1 MVGLHPLKNNIPLL
15 PLIYGCTK
23 LFYLLSSFHQ
33 LTEVSTMKV
42 LFVLYAGLIPL
53 VPLIG
58 VEIYRKREDK
68 SRKLV
73 CLGLFALQLMISTIS
88 IITYL

>member
-1 MVGLHPLKNNIPLL
+1 
-15 PLIYGCTK
+15 
-23 LFYLLSSFHQ
+23 
-33 LTEVSTMKV
+33 MKV

-58 VEIYRKREDK
+58 VEIYKKRKDK

-73 CLGLFALQLMISTIS
+73 CWGLFALQVVISAVS
-88 IITYL
+88 IIAYL

>member
-1 MVGLHPLKNNIPLL
+1 
-15 PLIYGCTK
+15 
-23 LFYLLSSFHQ
+23 
-33 LTEVSTMKV
+33 MKV

-58 VEIYRKREDK
+58 VEIYKKRKDS

-73 CLGLFALQLMISTIS
+73 CWVLFALQLMISTIS

>member
-1 MVGLHPLKNNIPLL
+1 
-15 PLIYGCTK
+15 
-23 LFYLLSSFHQ
+23 
-33 LTEVSTMKV
+33 MKV

>member
-1 MVGLHPLKNNIPLL
+1 
-15 PLIYGCTK
+15 
-23 LFYLLSSFHQ
+23 
-33 LTEVSTMKV
+33 MKV

-58 VEIYRKREDK
+58 VEIYKKRKDS

-73 CLGLFALQLMISTIS
+73 CWGLFALQLMISTIS